1 MYPIICAPDNEFPF
15 VITPTVCHCCARWDC
30 VMGSRMW
37 CTIRRNQWAPA
48 KTCKQCVKVQLQTVL
63 LKCYRRLLLFFIQAD
78 PRAYYYLTKLHIK
91 QTSVLCFAPYLSLAP
106 HPRCVKLQWTRWPW
120 ASPVYGT
127 SSLSRRG
134 STFQRHRW
142 AKRCSSCLSPL
153 FVLTSLCTWGIWTGG
168 SPPRT
173 SGRTC
178 DRTTWSPARTS
189 GRDRADTPAD
199 PWWVGYVT
207 RTTSHGKSCSFFFV
221 KAMRTERLLCVRVLH
236 WPFK

>member
-91 QTSVLCFAPYLSLAP
+91 QTSVLCFSPLPKSSPSSAMRKASVNSLA
-106 HPRCVKLQWTRWPW
+106 L
-120 ASPVYGT
+120 SF
-127 SSLSRRG
+127 SSIWHFVFVSSG
-134 STFQRHRW
+134 QHFSTTPMS
-142 AKRCSSCLSPL
+142 KTL
-153 FVLTSLCTWGIWTGG
+153 FFMPLTSLCFNLSLHVGHLD
-168 SPPRT
+168 
-173 SGRTC
+173 GR
-178 DRTTWSPARTS
+178 
-189 GRDRADTPAD
+189 
-199 PWWVGYVT
+199 
-207 RTTSHGKSCSFFFV
+207 
-221 KAMRTERLLCVRVLH
+221 
-236 WPFK
+236 